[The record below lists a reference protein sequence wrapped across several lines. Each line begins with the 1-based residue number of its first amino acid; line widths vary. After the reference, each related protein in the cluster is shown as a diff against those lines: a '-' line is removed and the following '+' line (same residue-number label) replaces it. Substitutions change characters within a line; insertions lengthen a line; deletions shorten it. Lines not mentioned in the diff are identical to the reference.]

1 MPGNALPF
9 NIDLTGAEDAALA
22 GDISIPVQSLNDMK
36 LSGLRAAGDS
46 IVFYLDGI
54 PGRPTFRGA
63 VNAALDTVVG
73 EFEQG
78 GQQFRFNMARSAA
91 PAEAS
96 RDALAGFD
104 ALVNQALTD
113 FQVPGLALVIVRDG
127 QVVMS
132 RGFGYRDVAR
142 RLPVT
147 TQTLFEI
154 GSSTKAFT
162 VMLLG
167 QLVDEGRLDWDKP
180 VRTWLPDFALRDP
193 MATEQMTPRDLVTH
207 RSGLPRH
214 DLVWYNSPADRP
226 ELFRRLRHLEPN
238 KGFREEFQYNNL
250 MFMTAGY
257 LTERVTGQGWE
268 EQVGGAHLPA
278 AGHDPLP
285 LPRERPGA
293 GPGRL
298 PRLPAQA
305 GPDQHHPLPGHRE
318 RGAGRRHQVV
328 RGRHD
333 EVAAGTARRTG
344 GGWEATV
351 QPVTLKEMHS
361 PQMVVSAAPSK
372 LELPVSNYGLGWF
385 IQPYQGHQQVHHGG
399 NIDGFSAPGQ
409 LFPNERIGIVGVGE
423 PGCHAARHAADPHGR
438 RPDARAAEEGLA
450 GRGAGEDQGRRKRG
464 QGGRAKKDLARVK
477 GMKPSHP
484 LAEYAGDY
492 ANPGYGNL
500 KVEVKGAA
508 LQMTYNNI
516 VQSLEHWHYDVF
528 NGVAGA
534 ADPVFE
540 DQKIQFTMNMEG
552 DISGLQSVFE
562 PEVPA
567 IIFTK
572 QPDARMLD
580 AAYLAT
586 RRTLRPGP
594 TPLTISLAGRQL
606 KVTRARAAAA
616 GAGADA
622 PRPVRGEGPER
633 LRGTLRARCEIGA
646 DEADLGQPNGVYGGV
661 QNPAEP
667 GGNAVEAGSG
677 APGGAGARG
686 ATRPGW
692 AGYWPARTIRPPG
705 GDRSG
710 VGGHPQETLDDAERL
725 AAVGALERRDLV
737 HQGAHH
743 GHAPPPFGSR
753 WAGISTPTSPF
764 STRSGQGTPMSRIST
779 IRSSPDCRT
788 TMVTDSSCP
797 TRAWSMTFSTASMTA
812 ISTASTP
819 SSSNPATRAAAR
831 IKPAATPR
839 WRAWAGISSV
849 SSGADS
855 CNWVTGISDTA
866 FTPPGRRHPIRT
878 EGGPAM
884 FHYSLGPPWDRTT
897 KVAMASLVPRSVS
910 AR

>member
-1 MPGNALPF
+1 MPAMPRSFRRALGAATLAAMLVAGLFDPSNAASRFAGHWEGTIQVPGNALPF
-9 NIDLTGAEDAALA
+9 NIDLVGAEDAALA

-46 IVFYLDGI
+46 IAFYLDGI

-268 EQVGGAHLPA
+268 EQVRARIFQPLGMTHSLFRVSDLGRDPDACLGYQLKQGLISTIPYRDIVNVAPAGAIKSCADDMTKWLLAQLGEPVAGGK
-278 AGHDPLP
+278 PL
-285 LPRERPGA
+285 
-293 GPGRL
+293 
-298 PRLPAQA
+298 
-305 GPDQHHPLPGHRE
+305 
-318 RGAGRRHQVV
+318 
-328 RGRHD
+328 
-333 EVAAGTARRTG
+333 
-344 GGWEATV
+344 V

-372 LELPVSNYGLGWF
+372 PELPVSNYGLGWF

-399 NIDGFSAPGQ
+399 NIDGFSALVT
-409 LFPNERIGIVGVGE
+409 LFPNERIGIVALANRDATPLGTLLTRTAVDRMLGLPKKDWLGE
-423 PGCHAARHAADPHGR
+423 A
-438 RPDARAAEEGLA
+438 LA
-450 GRGAGEDQGRRKRG
+450 KIKAGENADKEAG
-464 QGGRAKKDLARVK
+464 AKKDLARVK
-477 GMKPSHP
+477 GTKPSHP

-580 AAYLAT
+580 AAYLG
-586 RRTLRPGP
+586 RLVGRYDLGP

-606 KVTRARAAAA
+606 KVTVPGQPPLELVPTRLDQFEVKGLSGFGARFAP
-616 GAGADA
+616 DA
-622 PRPVRGEGPER
+622 KSGRMKLTWV
-633 LRGTLRARCEIGA
+633 
-646 DEADLGQPNGVYGGV
+646 QPNGVYEAV

-667 GGNAVEAGSG
+667 GG
-677 APGGAGARG
+677 
-686 ATRPGW
+686 T
-692 AGYWPARTIRPPG
+692 
-705 GDRSG
+705 
-710 VGGHPQETLDDAERL
+710 Q
-725 AAVGALERRDLV
+725 
-737 HQGAHH
+737 
-743 GHAPPPFGSR
+743 
-753 WAGISTPTSPF
+753 
-764 STRSGQGTPMSRIST
+764 
-779 IRSSPDCRT
+779 
-788 TMVTDSSCP
+788 
-797 TRAWSMTFSTASMTA
+797 
-812 ISTASTP
+812 
-819 SSSNPATRAAAR
+819 
-831 IKPAATPR
+831 
-839 WRAWAGISSV
+839 
-849 SSGADS
+849 
-855 CNWVTGISDTA
+855 
-866 FTPPGRRHPIRT
+866 
-878 EGGPAM
+878 
-884 FHYSLGPPWDRTT
+884 
-897 KVAMASLVPRSVS
+897 
-910 AR
+910 